1 MIFTAAE
8 RRDAR
13 REKKRSERR
22 ISRNKRRGSFG
33 GLLVT
38 RTAATYQ
45 IAPAFAFSETLVEVR
60 GLVSGHIPRAL
71 LVVLFLELR
80 RETNFILGKQG
91 EKSVSATRE
100 TFSARARREK
110 KRATTELFFAS
121 FGRSSSPIVRLGRRF
136 SNVKIQNPTTE

>member
-45 IAPAFAFSETLVEVR
+45 IAPALAFSETLVEVR
-60 GLVSGHIPRAL
+60 GLVSGHVPRAL

-80 RETNFILGKQG
+80 RETNFG
-91 EKSVSATRE
+91 ETRGE
-100 TFSARARREK
+100 QCERNEGNVLARARHEK

-121 FGRSSSPIVRLGRRF
+121 FGRRSSPIVRLGRRLL
-136 SNVKIQNPTTE
+136 NVKIQNPSTE